1 MGTEEPGAQPL
12 PSGDSRLGGVTLDD
26 VVVLRRANPAWRLLA
41 ADYAPAAIAFL
52 DRAFLAT
59 GARSVPEAMLAD
71 VLQDVLDEV
80 NATDTAAMP
89 KRPRDYLTD
98 WCGDGVGWL
107 RRYYLAGSDEPVYDV
122 TARAEAA
129 VVWVKSLMASRSF
142 IGTQSRLLQIVELLD
157 QIVEGSQA
165 DPEERIRR
173 LQQRRTQ
180 IDAQIEAIRAGQ
192 VETLVPNEVRDRYQ
206 TLASL
211 ARGLL
216 ADFRDV
222 EENFRNLDRDTRER
236 IAQWDGPRG
245 ALLDKVLGRRHF
257 ITEAETG
264 ASFTAFYDFLFDP
277 PQWERFQALLGT
289 VAEMPEVAGVD
300 DGLPGITREWLVAA
314 DQVQRTVARLSSQ
327 MRRFLQEQ
335 GYAENRRIGAL
346 VHRIEAN
353 AVAVRDS
360 QPTKPDFMQIDE
372 PRADVVLPMD
382 RKLWEPPVKPAF
394 ADPKPADP
402 ASLDDVEAADELFAS
417 QRVDPAKVRATLAS
431 VLSLFPTGLTV
442 RDALELEPLTEGL
455 AELLT
460 VLEVATDAQWVTKVD
475 EKVLEELV
483 IHEPDRRRVASLPR
497 MLLED
502 TTGAL
507 ADDSY

>member
-1 MGTEEPGAQPL
+1 MLRSSLLLGGHSTVGSGADRCLGITETVRPVRENGCMGTEEPGAQPL

-216 ADFRDV
+216 A
-222 EENFRNLDRDTRER
+222 
-236 IAQWDGPRG
+236 
-245 ALLDKVLGRRHF
+245 
-257 ITEAETG
+257 
-264 ASFTAFYDFLFDP
+264 
-277 PQWERFQALLGT
+277 
-289 VAEMPEVAGVD
+289 
-300 DGLPGITREWLVAA
+300 
-314 DQVQRTVARLSSQ
+314 
-327 MRRFLQEQ
+327 
-335 GYAENRRIGAL
+335 
-346 VHRIEAN
+346 
-353 AVAVRDS
+353 
-360 QPTKPDFMQIDE
+360 
-372 PRADVVLPMD
+372 
-382 RKLWEPPVKPAF
+382 
-394 ADPKPADP
+394 
-402 ASLDDVEAADELFAS
+402 
-417 QRVDPAKVRATLAS
+417 
-431 VLSLFPTGLTV
+431 
-442 RDALELEPLTEGL
+442 
-455 AELLT
+455 
-460 VLEVATDAQWVTKVD
+460 
-475 EKVLEELV
+475 
-483 IHEPDRRRVASLPR
+483 
-497 MLLED
+497 
-502 TTGAL
+502 
-507 ADDSY
+507 